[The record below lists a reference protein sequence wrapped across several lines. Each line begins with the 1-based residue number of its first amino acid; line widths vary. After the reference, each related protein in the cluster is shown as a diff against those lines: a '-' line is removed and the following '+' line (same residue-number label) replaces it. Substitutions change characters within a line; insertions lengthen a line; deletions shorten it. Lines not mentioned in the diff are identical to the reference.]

1 MDIKITFLRTSH
13 VSNTWFLKHFSIL
26 SFLTFVFDPSINLWL
41 IILMIIMFLIDTI
54 KIIVRMFL
62 FNNLLKLNDLG
73 SYIISSSSMHL
84 NFFKKWV

>member
-1 MDIKITFLRTSH
+1 MK
-13 VSNTWFLKHFSIL
+13 NACKY
-26 SFLTFVFDPSINLWL
+26 FDPSINLWL

-62 FNNLLKLNDLG
+62 FNNLLKRNDLG

-84 NFFKKWV
+84 NFF